1 MSGPPP
7 KHPDERRR
15 RNVPA
20 GGEWQVA
27 PGDSWEGEVVPDPPD
42 GLTDASEEAWSIWFG
57 SWMASFWQVDDL
69 PTLRRLAKLYDE
81 CERLESGEWM
91 SAIADTTG
99 GTGRITRPAIPY
111 GELRQL
117 MDRFGL
123 SPAARQKLRW
133 LPPDGQAEATP
144 AATATESRRYGHLT
158 AV

>member
-27 PGDSWEGEVVPDPPD
+27 PGQSWSGEVPEAPE
-42 GLTDASEEAWSIWFG
+42 GLTNESIEAWGIWFG
-57 SWMASFWQVDDL
+57 SWMASFWQPEDL
-69 PTLRRLAKLYDE
+69 PALRRMVKLYDE
-81 CERLESGEWM
+81 CERLEGAGWLEGVDA
-91 SAIADTTG
+91 SAK
-99 GTGRITRPAIPY
+99 GRVTRPAIPY

-123 SPAARQKLRW
+123 SPAARQRLRW
-133 LPPDGQAEATP
+133 LPPDGQAEQSGDPDP
-144 AATATESRRYGHLT
+144 AATTSRRYGHLQ